1 MSESRLTDFLDYMRQ
16 AAADAC
22 CFVEGMSKDDF
33 LEDKRTQQAVIMS
46 LVIIGEAA
54 TKVMEGH
61 PAFADAHK
69 EIPWRSMRGM
79 RKRIADGYFRHQ
91 PRCGVGH
98 RANGTAGAPAT
109 IACGAT

>member
-16 AAADAC
+16 AAAEAC

-46 LVIIGEAA
+46 PRHHRRSRHQGH
-54 TKVMEGH
+54 GRH

-69 EIPWRSMRGM
+69 KIPWRSMRGM